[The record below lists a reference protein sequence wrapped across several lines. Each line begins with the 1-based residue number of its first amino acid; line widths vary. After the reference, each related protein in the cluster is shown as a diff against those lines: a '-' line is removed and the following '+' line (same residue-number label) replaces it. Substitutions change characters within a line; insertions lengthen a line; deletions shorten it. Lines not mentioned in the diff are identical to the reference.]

1 MNVTLLEQHSR
12 ATCVHGVSF
21 GSNSNRPA
29 GVHILPKQL
38 ASASVVELFWVRNC
52 RGVFRCGPTG
62 SPIACGYP
70 VGRPSYTCRCDSPVW
85 SFAKGANIGR
95 WESCGVWSN
104 ASEPER
110 EPATPRQTR
119 RSDLLLVIGVITG
132 PGATERRRWL
142 RHNAWSVARHDFEQ
156 VFIVGHLN
164 KRSAAPRHVQRIRA
178 EQHQRIRAEHAAFGD
193 LLEVDAMEASA
204 SSVAEKTLAWY
215 RRALDLYPHARHVA
229 KADDDSMPNFRTL
242 LADLAALQS
251 PVLYYGVMRWRLW
264 QPSHINGACGAG
276 GAGGGYGRPFSPTA
290 ARLVEELYAARTT
303 GECAGAVGPYL
314 YADGSLHVL
323 GHALL
328 RHTLSSATAARFI
341 AERSSSHNWRHEDV
355 GIGYLV
361 HAALV
366 ANSSMRAKYVV
377 LRGWAQNKFWVEV
390 DDPSTFPTEHT
401 VWTHHV
407 RAASTAA
414 AVRPC
419 IDERWTAAP
428 TFFNDTDC
436 GRTLGWRD
444 APKGVECVIKAPCS
458 GRLCPT
464 F

>member
-142 RHNAWSVARHDFEQ
+142 RHNAWKLGRDDLEQ
-156 VFIVGHLN
+156 VFIVGRLN
-164 KRSAAPRHVQRIRA
+164 KRSTACLLYTSPSPR
-178 EQHQRIRAEHAAFGD
+178 
-193 LLEVDAMEASA
+193 
-204 SSVAEKTLAWY
+204 
-215 RRALDLYPHARHVA
+215 
-229 KADDDSMPNFRTL
+229 DS
-242 LADLAALQS
+242 
-251 PVLYYGVMRWRLW
+251 
-264 QPSHINGACGAG
+264 
-276 GAGGGYGRPFSPTA
+276 
-290 ARLVEELYAARTT
+290 
-303 GECAGAVGPYL
+303 
-314 YADGSLHVL
+314 
-323 GHALL
+323 
-328 RHTLSSATAARFI
+328 
-341 AERSSSHNWRHEDV
+341 
-355 GIGYLV
+355 
-361 HAALV
+361 
-366 ANSSMRAKYVV
+366 
-377 LRGWAQNKFWVEV
+377 
-390 DDPSTFPTEHT
+390 
-401 VWTHHV
+401 
-407 RAASTAA
+407 
-414 AVRPC
+414 
-419 IDERWTAAP
+419 
-428 TFFNDTDC
+428 
-436 GRTLGWRD
+436 
-444 APKGVECVIKAPCS
+444 
-458 GRLCPT
+458 
-464 F
+464 